1 MADQTRRTILQSTAL
16 AAGAAALLS
25 RQLGAQAP
33 GGAPGGAAKG
43 KGKGAPAEIMQIP
56 ADLPKREPM
65 WPKLFPAGFKNERVK
80 TTGGMEI
87 NTLIGGE
94 GPPMLL
100 MHGAPD
106 SLCTWHLVAP
116 ELMKHYTL
124 VMTDHRGYGDSSKPA
139 DLPDHSSMSKRPMAQ
154 DGVDVM
160 AHFGFNKFRVVGH
173 DRGGR
178 VGHRMARDHADK
190 VTKLIT
196 IDIVPALYLYTH
208 VTIEFVQAYA
218 HWFNYLQPAPGPEN
232 TLLAASIASAQSGR
246 LTGLADEYNRV
257 NLNPGSAHGMCEDYR
272 ASASID
278 LTYDEEDKK
287 KGVKV
292 KCPLHV
298 LWAAPPGGA
307 MGRLYDVLGIWK
319 GEGNKV
325 TGKALTGGH
334 ALQQGNP
341 KETQAEILAF
351 MKD

>member
-1 MADQTRRTILQSTAL
+1 
-16 AAGAAALLS
+16 
-25 RQLGAQAP
+25 
-33 GGAPGGAAKG
+33 
-43 KGKGAPAEIMQIP
+43 
-56 ADLPKREPM
+56 
-65 WPKLFPAGFKNERVK
+65 
-80 TTGGMEI
+80 
-87 NTLIGGE
+87 
-94 GPPMLL
+94 MLM

-190 VTKLIT
+190 VQKLIV

-278 LTYDEEDKK
+278 LKYDEEDKK

-319 GEGNKV
+319 QEGNKV

-341 KETQAEILAF
+341 KDTQEEILAF

>member
-1 MADQTRRTILQSTAL
+1 MADQTRRRILQSSAF

-25 RQLGAQAP
+25 RELGAQGPP
-33 GGAPGGAAKG
+33 GAGQGKG
-43 KGKGAPAEIMQIP
+43 KGKGGPAAEIMQIP
-56 ADLPKREPM
+56 DLPKREPM

-80 TTGGMEI
+80 TTGGTEI
-87 NTLIGGE
+87 NCLIGGE
-94 GPPMLL
+94 GPPLLL

-116 ELMKHYTL
+116 ELMKHYTMI
-124 VMTDHRGYGDSSKPA
+124 MTDHRGYGDSSKPA

-160 AHFGFNKFRVVGH
+160 KHFGHTKFRVVGH

-178 VGHRMARDHADK
+178 VAHRMARDHADK
-190 VTKLIT
+190 VQKVLV

-232 TLLAASIASAQSGR
+232 TLLAASIAQAQSGR
-246 LTGLADEYNRV
+246 LSGLQDEYNRV

-278 LTYDEEDKK
+278 LKYDEEDKK

-319 GEGNKV
+319 QEGNKV

-341 KETQAEILAF
+341 KETQEEILAF

>member
-1 MADQTRRTILQSTAL
+1 MSDTTSNTTRRNLIQSTAL
-16 AAGAAALLS
+16 AAGAAALM
-25 RQLGAQAP
+25 RAQ
-33 GGAPGGAAKG
+33 APGGAAKG
-43 KGKGAPAEIMQIP
+43 KGKGPAAEIMQIP

-80 TTGGMEI
+80 TTGGTEI
-87 NTLIGGE
+87 NCLIGGE
-94 GPPMLL
+94 GPPLLL

-106 SLCTWHLVAP
+106 SLSTWHLVAP
-116 ELMKHYTL
+116 EIMKHYTM

-160 AHFGFNKFRVVGH
+160 AHFGFNRFRVVGH

-190 VTKLIT
+190 VQKLVV

-208 VTIEFVQAYA
+208 VTIDFVQAYA

-278 LTYDEEDKK
+278 LKYDEEDKK

-319 GEGNKV
+319 EEGNKV
-325 TGKALTGGH
+325 TGKPLQGGH

-341 KETQAEILAF
+341 KETQEEILAF